1 MEDLEKKIKKL
12 DLKQNAIKLLINSIY
27 GAFGNKWFYFYN
39 PDIAQSI
46 TLQGQDLI
54 KFSIK
59 AVNHYFLERWHLDK
73 ELHEIL
79 GISQYTIT
87 KVEDEAAIYTD
98 TDSIYVQFDSAI
110 DSIQG
115 ADFTKE
121 EVLNLCINIDRHR
134 LSSYFDQC
142 FEKYGKIFNTN
153 NRLKFKLENL
163 SEHGIWLKKKNYT
176 IKVAYEPNPSYE
188 PIPKDKRYLVIKG
201 LEPVKG
207 SYPIWARKNLIVLTE
222 FILERGK
229 RLDLERDVIPR
240 LTALKEEAKGL
251 SIDDLSFN
259 YNVRVYEKYVTSE
272 ARLEVKK
279 GISIYPRA
287 SVYYNHILIK
297 TGLVN
302 KYPKIREKDK
312 IKFYYCSENNNGFDV
327 FAYVPGSFPNEI
339 AMPMDLDSQFFSLI
353 VEPVNRLLTAMKI
366 GSLDQN
372 LKRAVELVKAKGK
385 KAEDEAN
392 LYPLYVV
399 NQDSLEHEEVP
410 EKFWRIIGNPEVEVE
425 EDDFPEYLSVLT
437 KYGLDTVIVPKMELE
452 KYIKRLTKKKE
463 KGENVEELV
472 EEENV

>member
-1 MEDLEKKIKKL
+1 MEDVEKKIKKL

-59 AVNHYFLERWHLDK
+59 AVNHYFLEKWHLDT
-73 ELHEIL
+73 ELHELL
-79 GISQYTIT
+79 GISQYTIS

-110 DSIQG
+110 ESIQG

-121 EVLNLCINIDRHR
+121 EVLNLCINIDKHR

-142 FEKYGKIFNTN
+142 FDKYGKLFNTK

-163 SEHGIWLKKKNYT
+163 SEHGIWLKKKNYA

-188 PIPKDKRYLVIKG
+188 TIPKEKRYLVIKG
-201 LEPVKG
+201 LEPIKG
-207 SYPIWARKNLIVLTE
+207 SYPIWARKNLTALTE

-229 RLDLERDVIPR
+229 RLNLENDVIPR
-240 LTALKEEAKGL
+240 LQALKDEAKLLGTDEL
-251 SIDDLSFN
+251 AFN

-272 ARLEVKK
+272 ARCEAKK

-287 SVYYNHILIK
+287 SLYYNHLLIK

-302 KYPKIREKDK
+302 RYPKIREKDK
-312 IKFYYCSENNNGFDV
+312 IKFYYCSENEHEFDV
-327 FAYVPGSFPNEI
+327 FAYVPGVFPKEL
-339 AMPMDLDSQFFSLI
+339 APPMDFDSQFFTLI
-353 VEPVNRLLTAMKI
+353 VEPINRLLTAMKI
-366 GSLDQN
+366 SSLDPN
-372 LKRAVELVKAKGK
+372 LKRAVEMVKAKGK

-392 LYPLYVV
+392 LYPLYLV
-399 NQDSLEHEEVP
+399 NQDSLEYEEVP
-410 EKFWRIIGNPEVEVE
+410 EKFWRILGNPDAEVE
-425 EDDFPEYLSVLT
+425 DADFPEYLSVLT
-437 KYGLDTVIVPKMELE
+437 KYGLDTVVVPKMELD
-452 KYIKRLTKKKE
+452 KYLKRLTKKKE
-463 KGENVEELV
+463 KGNVVDELV
-472 EEENV
+472 EENV

>member
-121 EVLNLCINIDRHR
+121 EMLNLCINIDRHR

-327 FAYVPGSFPNEI
+327 FAYVPGSFPHEI

-410 EKFWRIIGNPEVEVE
+410 EKFWRIVGNPEVEVE

-463 KGENVEELV
+463 KGENVEGLV